1 MFKYTRAAIDIVI
14 SDIKRYCNLFKYASI
29 FCTIIYLGYSIFY
42 KSGNFVINIILL
54 VSLLTYS
61 IFEFITHKKDLKLLK
76 RIVRR
81 SYKIIKFTTKGFTL
95 AVMLYSIYMASVNA
109 SPISIILATL
119 MIIMWVLQLLFEVI
133 VEIANSKKD
142 LIVAGFDKD
151 MENLKKPVTT
161 VNNFIKKIKGEE
173 LVNENNPS
181 KEFQTLEKKI
191 LKSKKEKVTN

>member
-14 SDIKRYCNLFKYASI
+14 SDIKKYCNIFKYASI
-29 FCTIIYLGYSIFY
+29 IFSSIYFGYSIY
-42 KSGNFVINIILL
+42 SKSGNFVINIILL
-54 VSLLTYS
+54 TSLLAYS

-95 AVMLYSIYMASVNA
+95 GMMLYGLYTASVNA

-119 MIIMWVLQLLFEVI
+119 MIIMWVLQLLFEIVI
-133 VEIANSKKD
+133 EIFDSKKD

-151 MENLKKPVTT
+151 IEDLKKPVTT
-161 VNNFIKKIKGEE
+161 VNNIIRKIKGDEIIEE
-173 LVNENNPS
+173 RNTSS
-181 KEFQTLEKKI
+181 KELKIIEKRM
-191 LKSKKEKVTN
+191 SKNKVPN